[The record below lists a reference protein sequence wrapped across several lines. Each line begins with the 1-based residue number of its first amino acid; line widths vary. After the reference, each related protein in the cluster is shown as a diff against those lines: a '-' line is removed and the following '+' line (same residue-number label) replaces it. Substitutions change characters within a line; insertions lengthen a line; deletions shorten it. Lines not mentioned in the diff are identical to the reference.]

1 MPETVDASASAGDAS
16 AKRTALVVAVLLV
29 AVILTGTW
37 IIRPTEVPTPSLDL
51 APPTAPASDTTADPV
66 ATEPPATAPP
76 PPVPLAEP
84 EPREEADN
92 SDEEEL
98 SIEDMVSRVIPAMVL
113 VETSTGRGS
122 GFFVGPDT
130 IVTNVHVVG
139 LNNSVTV
146 RVAGG
151 KVTQARVASLSE
163 DFDIAVLKIANPRPG
178 QPTVSLGSARDARVG
193 QEVIAIGSA
202 LGTLQNTVTRGIVS
216 GVRQSGNA
224 TLVQTDAAVNPGNS
238 GGPLLTRAG
247 TVIGITTMGYA
258 DRQGLN
264 FAVAADH
271 ARDVLDDRTTPSLA
285 VNAAEDLKDLS
296 PVVASASD
304 QRRAAS
310 TADYDR
316 ALENLARHA
325 DALDDYWERFRT
337 SCFAG
342 LPRDQFQR
350 EWFVVYDDVVEGAAV
365 PGCGSW
371 LADVKR
377 RASAIRS
384 AALEAEEVARR
395 ADVYPGVRRDTRR
408 KYRLDY
414 PSWAR

>member
-1 MPETVDASASAGDAS
+1 
-16 AKRTALVVAVLLV
+16 
-29 AVILTGTW
+29 
-37 IIRPTEVPTPSLDL
+37 
-51 APPTAPASDTTADPV
+51 
-66 ATEPPATAPP
+66 
-76 PPVPLAEP
+76 
-84 EPREEADN
+84 
-92 SDEEEL
+92 
-98 SIEDMVSRVIPAMVL
+98 MVSRVIPAVVL
-113 VETSTGRGS
+113 VETPNGRGS

-146 RVAGG
+146 RAAGG
-151 KVTQARVASLSE
+151 KTIRARVASLSE
-163 DFDIAVLKIANPRPG
+163 DFDIAVLKVADPQLD
-178 QPTVSLGSARDARVG
+178 QPTIPLGSARDARVG

-216 GVRQSGNA
+216 GVRQSGTA

-247 TVIGITTMGYA
+247 TVIGITTMGYT
-258 DRQGLN
+258 DHQGLN

-271 ARDVLDDRTTPSLA
+271 ARDVLEDRTTPSLT
-285 VNAAEDLKDLS
+285 AAATDALKDLS
-296 PVVASASD
+296 PAVASATD

-310 TADYDR
+310 AADYDR
-316 ALENLARHA
+316 ALAALARHA

-337 SCFAG
+337 SCYAG
-342 LPRDQFQR
+342 LPQDRWDR
-350 EWFVVYDDVVEGAAV
+350 EWFVVYQEVVEGAAV

-371 LADVKR
+371 LADVKK
-377 RASAIRS
+377 RAWTIRS
-384 AALEAEEVARR
+384 AAVEAEETARR

-414 PSWAR
+414 PG

>member
-1 MPETVDASASAGDAS
+1 
-16 AKRTALVVAVLLV
+16 LV

-37 IIRPTEVPTPSLDL
+37 VFRPTEVPSETRDL
-51 APPTAPASDTTADPV
+51 APPTAPASDTGSAGEPAAENPV
-66 ATEPPATAPP
+66 APQSP
-76 PPVPLAEP
+76 PPVTPSPPDEP
-84 EPREEADN
+84 ESREEAGTTT
-92 SDEEEL
+92 EGEP
-98 SIEDMVSRVIPAMVL
+98 SIEDMVSKVIPAVVL
-113 VETSTGRGS
+113 VQTPSGRGS

-146 RVAGG
+146 RAAGG
-151 KVTQARVASLSE
+151 KTIRARVASLSD
-163 DFDIAVLKIANPRPG
+163 DFDIAILKIANPRPD
-178 QPTVSLGSARDARVG
+178 QPTISLGSARDARVG

-216 GVRQSGNA
+216 GVRQSGTA

-247 TVIGITTMGYA
+247 TVIGITTMGYT
-258 DRQGLN
+258 DHQGLN

-271 ARDVLDDRTTPSLA
+271 ARDVLDDRTTPSLTG
-285 VNAAEDLKDLS
+285 NGPDDLKNLS
-296 PVVASASD
+296 PAVDSESER
-304 QRRAAS
+304 RRAAS
-310 TADYDR
+310 AEEYDR
-316 ALENLARHA
+316 AMATLARHA
-325 DALDDYWERFRT
+325 DALDDYWERFRA

-342 LPRDQFQR
+342 LPQARFDR
-350 EWFVVYDDVVEGAAV
+350 EWFVVYRDVVEGAAV

-371 LADVKR
+371 LADVKK
-377 RASAIRS
+377 RALTIRS
-384 AALEAEEVARR
+384 AAVEAEETARR

-414 PSWAR
+414 PG